1 MHDIAHELFWLQ
13 IKVTS
18 KIKCNFG
25 MLFPCNGLAF
35 LYLFIDFW
43 HCLHFYLL
51 NNFKNKRNCSGSEN
65 IKKKGKEDHETSFNL
80 ILGAE
85 ILPETSH
92 TTTMHMY
99 IRMIMHIRFY
109 VLDNPFLQRKNTQ
122 IEVPILPFYLMYG
135 EERKIFSVFL

>member
-1 MHDIAHELFWLQ
+1 
-13 IKVTS
+13 
-18 KIKCNFG
+18 
-25 MLFPCNGLAF
+25 
-35 LYLFIDFW
+35 
-43 HCLHFYLL
+43 
-51 NNFKNKRNCSGSEN
+51 
-65 IKKKGKEDHETSFNL
+65 
-80 ILGAE
+80 LGAE